1 VFLPHP
7 LDVPA
12 VLLGVFLL
20 MRKSEV
26 RAAECIDASA
36 QGTFDTWREQ
46 ALAVYT
52 FGSRVCFGKVFV
64 DLLMSVLVHR
74 VTLPVPLIKTVGIA
88 IDVGWVGLLIWF
100 WIRARAVSK
109 LKGTLTN
116 PSAAT

>member
-1 VFLPHP
+1 MFLPHP
-7 LDVPA
+7 LDIPA
-12 VLLGVFLL
+12 VLLGIFLL

-36 QGTFDTWREQ
+36 QSAFDNWREQ

-52 FGSRVCFGKVFV
+52 FGSRVCFGKVFI
-64 DLLMSVLVHR
+64 DLAMSVLIHR
-74 VTLPVPLIKTVGIA
+74 VSLPAPLVKTVGIA
-88 IDVGWVGLLIWF
+88 LDIGWVGLLIWF
-100 WIRARAVSK
+100 WIRTRAVGK